1 MKIFKKIIVFI
12 LIISFSFY
20 AIAEEVDSLTDLKNE
35 FNNLKEQLNENIIN
49 LPLSQTE
56 TEKAFDQSIQALLSD
71 IENITNEEGS
81 LENINIYDELIVLEK
96 FNDNI
101 IQSLPDQF
109 SFTNN
114 AINLLVLTDHSLGEV
129 MKFLPQKYENDLSE
143 VDINELEREKIETIS
158 EISSASKINKQ
169 IKAQEFQANLFKL
182 ENSNF
187 DTQEYFEILNNE
199 GIPTEGIKIN
209 LKDLETM
216 ENWTKEEWANAY
228 TQEVPSQIMDDA
240 GNVVETLNDENI
252 QDIKAQLALTELQDL
267 SSNFE
272 EISRDLSQSN
282 INIAESLD
290 ASNFTVTLDKY
301 DQYFQMWGWDD
312 FQQVVDTINE
322 DHWNTDFSADEMK
335 DIIETGDVLFDPS
348 IQDLSLIEA
357 IDAVNTEGL
366 GFDAGQLA
374 AEIGMELQEVAE
386 TIANATAAE
395 VSVDI
400 EALAHGLGFSSFAAA
415 VAAYNAQYGSNFTVE
430 EAKTNLGLD

>member
-1 MKIFKKIIVFI
+1 
-12 LIISFSFY
+12 
-20 AIAEEVDSLTDLKNE
+20 
-35 FNNLKEQLNENIIN
+35 
-49 LPLSQTE
+49 
-56 TEKAFDQSIQALLSD
+56 
-71 IENITNEEGS
+71 
-81 LENINIYDELIVLEK
+81 
-96 FNDNI
+96 
-101 IQSLPDQF
+101 
-109 SFTNN
+109 
-114 AINLLVLTDHSLGEV
+114 
-129 MKFLPQKYENDLSE
+129 
-143 VDINELEREKIETIS
+143 KIETIS

-312 FQQVVDTINE
+312 FQQVVDTINV

-386 TIANATAAE
+386 TIANATA
-395 VSVDI
+395 
-400 EALAHGLGFSSFAAA
+400 
-415 VAAYNAQYGSNFTVE
+415 
-430 EAKTNLGLD
+430 

>member
-35 FNNLKEQLNENIIN
+35 FNNLKEQLNENIVN
-49 LPLSQTE
+49 LPLSETE

-169 IKAQEFQANLFKL
+169 IKAQEFQVNLFKL

-187 DTQEYFEILNNE
+187 DTQEYFEILNND

-228 TQEVPSQIMDDA
+228 TQEIPSQIMDDA

-252 QDIKAQLALTELQDL
+252 QDIKAQLALTELQEL

-272 EISRDLSQSN
+272 EISRDLSQSS
-282 INIAESLD
+282 INISESLD

-301 DQYFQMWGWDD
+301 DQFYQMWGWDD

-348 IQDLSLIEA
+348 IQNLSLIEA

-374 AEIGMELQEVAE
+374 NEIGMELLK
-386 TIANATAAE
+386 NP
-395 VSVDI
+395 
-400 EALAHGLGFSSFAAA
+400 H
-415 VAAYNAQYGSNFTVE
+415 
-430 EAKTNLGLD
+430 

>member
-1 MKIFKKIIVFI
+1 MKIFKKIIFFI
-12 LIISFSFY
+12 FIISLSFY

-182 ENSNF
+182 ENNNF

-374 AEIGMELQEVAE
+374 NEIGMELQEVAE

-400 EALAHGLGFSSFAAA
+400 EALAHGLGFSSFADA

-430 EAKTNLGLD
+430 EAKKNLGLE